1 VDAGAGMVIVD
12 GVVSPT
18 VHTATLPLFIINPI
32 YVVIVGT
39 TTVNLTAMP
48 VTNIEAYLIISNF
61 AYSSGHKSFSIV
73 NVTF

>member
-18 VHTATLPLFIINPI
+18 EHTATLPLFIIYPI

-39 TTVNLTAMP
+39 TTVNLTVMP

-61 AYSSGHKSFSIV
+61 AYSSGHTAFSAA
-73 NVTF
+73 NLTF